1 MRAVV
6 SLCLLIISTGCASRP
21 SDDITPPPE
30 IIRIR
35 EFVPLPAGCTQIP
48 ALEIPDGASTEDVE
62 RILYEHVLT
71 LRAQIRACRT
81 TATSE

>member
-1 MRAVV
+1 M

-21 SDDITPPPE
+21 SDDITPPE